1 MTWKRSEIRA
11 ARQRPLKPLLEALG
25 YQLQPRQGGNY
36 QLCRPAADIVIKDHY
51 WVNTED
57 GTAGNAI
64 DFLVNVEGM
73 SFNKAM
79 ELLTA
84 GPNRPI
90 RS

>member
-11 ARQRPLKPLLEALG
+11 ARQKPLQPLLKALG
-25 YQLQPRQGGNY
+25 YQLDPLPAGNY
-36 QLCRPAADIVIKDHY
+36 HLCRLAADIVVKDHY
-51 WVNTED
+51 WFNKQD

-79 ELLTA
+79 DLLT
-84 GPNRPI
+84 
-90 RS
+90 S